1 MKRLLVLIFCLALPF
16 GLMAQQRSGS
26 ITGTV
31 ADAEGNPLP
40 GVSLTL
46 TGQTIGALTAVSNAE
61 GKFRFLSLFPGNDYV
76 LKCEL
81 QGFKTKTETGIIV
94 NIAKES
100 AISVVM
106 EQGALEE
113 QVTVVAQTPIIQV
126 KKTQITHTVNAE
138 MLAALPSARDPWVV
152 LQMTPGVQVD
162 RENVGGTESG
172 QQSYYFAK
180 GSTTQEWTMD
190 GMQITDRNSG
200 GSPGYYDFDM
210 FEELNISTGT
220 LDVEHRDPGV
230 VVNIVTRRGGNNMS
244 LGARFFFTD
253 EKFQKAIS
261 AEKQAEMGLIR
272 GYNRPVDIKDFGFNA
287 GGPFVKDK
295 AWWWVSYGVQQVLT
309 LNAVGTRD
317 DTYLNNYNAKL
328 NFQLIPSNRLEVL
341 YSLGDKKKYGRGA
354 SATFVEG
361 YIQGSK
367 FHFGNPTWK
376 IQDEQMVGNDLF
388 LSVRFGKSNPGFGYQ
403 PGMDPSLTKV
413 SHFDYAQYRWV
424 DSYYYFYSDRPH
436 PYAVAQV
443 QYFNDNIMGTAHEI
457 KLGFEINPNSRTY
470 EGGYNGNIRIW
481 DHYYT
486 PEVDWDGDGDLDIV
500 EQEFGINLTYIG
512 TNHNDYP
519 FADGT
524 KRYAGYVSDV
534 ISAGRFNIN
543 LGLRVD
549 RGWNYVNPW
558 TTRGLFAENGTGN
571 FSHYADAAKMIFTDE
586 AISKIIGL
594 QPDMVVANQIKP
606 PKIYTTISPRIGLTY
621 DIFGDGRTIGK
632 VAYTMYPG
640 TGLGTGY
647 NTPGGMY
654 PWLDFWGADLNEDGV
669 FGLDELYWTN
679 YFVAN
684 NPVYRVFDDAGNFIG
699 DVDRDQESWWG
710 GQVEFGGQAV
720 TDPTVFVDANTWK
733 VSLTHELS
741 VSLDREI
748 YKDFGVS
755 LGFTWKRMG
764 RFSWTNSYYPESGH
778 IRNKDDYVIGGTV
791 PETMH
796 APGPDGVLGT
806 SDDIAYS
813 TGDAAGRP
821 WYVQI
826 NNADNAGTAYTFTT
840 MMSSDRYNTFI
851 GGELVFTKR
860 LSNKWMANVA
870 FTLQS
875 QKSYYGPND
884 YLNPTNLWAING
896 QQYGFTF
903 GAASG
908 KIDRDY
914 FSRWTIQASGLYQL
928 PWGIN
933 ISATLAAHEG
943 TFYQTAFTIED
954 RTLTG
959 VRGYSATMP
968 TTKMNDRSRA
978 PNILNMS
985 AKIEKMIKL
994 STAGRLYF
1002 SFDLFNVPN
1011 LHTTVRRYDI
1021 GYGTFRYAGA
1031 DQVLWTRP
1039 ATTSG
1044 LIYEILTPIVFRLG
1058 MRVQF

>member
-1 MKRLLVLIFCLALPF
+1 MKRLFALILCLALPI

-26 ITGTV
+26 ITGTIT
-31 ADAEGNPLP
+31 DTEGNPLP

-46 TGQTIGALTAVSNAE
+46 TGATIAPMTAVSNNE
-61 GKFRFLSLFPGNDYV
+61 GKFRFLSLFPANDYV
-76 LKCEL
+76 VKCEL
-81 QGFKTKTETGIIV
+81 QGFKTKIETGIIV
-94 NIAKES
+94 NIAKSSEI
-100 AISVVM
+100 AIQM

-113 QVTVVAQTPIIQV
+113 QVTVVAETPIIQT

-244 LGARFFFTD
+244 LGARFFWTD

-261 AEKQAEMGLIR
+261 PEDQAEMGLIR

-295 AWWWVSYGVQQVLT
+295 AWWWMSYGVQQVLT
-309 LNAVGTRD
+309 YNAVGTRD
-317 DTYLNNYNAKL
+317 DTYLNNYNGKL
-328 NFQLIPSNRLEVL
+328 NFQIIPSNRLELL

-376 IQDEQMVGNDLF
+376 IQDEQMIGNDLF

-403 PGMDPSLTKV
+403 PGMDPDLTEV

-424 DSYYYFYSDRPH
+424 DSYYYFYSNRPH

-443 QYFNDNIMGTAHEI
+443 QYFNDNVMGMAHEI
-457 KLGFEINPNSRTY
+457 KLGFEVNPNSRTY

-486 PEVDWDGDGDLDIV
+486 PEVDWDLDGTPDVV
-500 EQEFGINLTYIG
+500 EEEFGVNLTYIA

-519 FADGT
+519 YSDGT
-524 KRYAGYVSDV
+524 KRYAGYISDV
-534 ISAGRFNIN
+534 ITAGRFNLN

-549 RGWNYVNPW
+549 RSWDFVNPW
-558 TTRGLFAENGTGN
+558 TTRGLFAENGVGN
-571 FSHYADAAKMIFTDE
+571 FDGYADAALSILTQE
-586 AISKIIGL
+586 AVNAIIAL
-594 QPDMVVANQIKP
+594 QPDMSVDQVIKP
-606 PKIYTTISPRIGLTY
+606 PKIFTTISPRVGLTY
-621 DIFGDGRTIGK
+621 DITGDGRTIAK
-632 VAYTMYPG
+632 VAYTLYPG
-640 TGLGTGY
+640 GGLGTGY
-647 NTPGGMY
+647 SVPGGMY
-654 PWLDFWGADLNEDGV
+654 PWLDFWGADADDDGK
-669 FGLDELYWTN
+669 FGLNELYWTD
-679 YFVAN
+679 YYAPN
-684 NPVYRVFDDAGNFIG
+684 NPIYRVFDDAGNLVADPA
-699 DVDRDQESWWG
+699 DVTELWWG

-720 TDPTVFVDANTWK
+720 TDPTNFVNADTWK
-733 VSLTHELS
+733 YSLTHEFN

-748 YKDFGVS
+748 MKDFGATI
-755 LGFTWKRMG
+755 GFTYKRMG
-764 RFSWTNSYYPESGH
+764 RFSRNDYYYPATGH
-778 IRNKDDYVIGGTV
+778 VRSKDDYIAVGVVPTTLVDPGTGATYDPGEAGGKTWYVLANNPDTGGT
-791 PETMH
+791 PYRF
-796 APGPDGVLGT
+796 
-806 SDDIAYS
+806 YS
-813 TGDAAGRP
+813 NMT
-821 WYVQI
+821 
-826 NNADNAGTAYTFTT
+826 N
-840 MMSSDRYNTFI
+840 DRYNVFM
-851 GGELVFTKR
+851 GGELVFNKR

-870 FTLQS
+870 FTLGS
-875 QKSYYGPND
+875 QKSYYGDTD
-884 YLNPTNLWAING
+884 YLDPTNQWAVEG

-903 GAASG
+903 GGASG

-914 FSRWTIQASGLYQL
+914 FSRWTVQASGLYQL
-928 PWGIN
+928 PWGLN
-933 ISATLAAHEG
+933 FSGTVVVHEG
-943 TFYQTAFTIED
+943 TFYQTAFTVED
-954 RTLTG
+954 LTLTG
-959 VRGYSATMP
+959 VRSYSHSFP
-968 TTKMNDRSRA
+968 TTKMNDRTRA
-978 PNILNMS
+978 PVIFNAS
-985 AKIEKMIKL
+985 AKLEKMVKL
-994 STAGRLYF
+994 SGSGRLYF

-1011 LHTTVRRYDI
+1011 LHTTVRKYDI
-1021 GYGTFRYAGA
+1021 GLGSFRYAGA
-1031 DQVLWTRP
+1031 DPVLWTRP
-1039 ATTSG
+1039 STTSG

-1058 MRVQF
+1058 ARVQF